1 MSLSHRQPLEHAPTC
16 LAASDVGPWCE
27 LYGCRSRIGEG
38 VRPCRCHARPRSDS
52 PRQHLQHSSESPP
65 STVASSP
72 TSCVRRSHPFPH
84 GWHREGGFV
93 GHPWHWTLSD
103 RNHTRPQAYYSKHL
117 PLRRSSLDRG
127 MVLIVEIKGRIAQ
140 EGSSADMCDGG

>member
-1 MSLSHRQPLEHAPTC
+1 MVVGVGEAAAEASEEEVAGEARVSHQCHRRRYRRPIRSLSTSL
-16 LAASDVGPWCE
+16 V
-27 LYGCRSRIGEG
+27 
-38 VRPCRCHARPRSDS
+38 
-52 PRQHLQHSSESPP
+52 SSL
-65 STVASSP
+65 
-72 TSCVRRSHPFPH
+72 
-84 GWHREGGFV
+84 G